1 MPAARRL
8 RTWIL
13 VLLAALPA
21 AAVAAETLPPDRPI
35 AEVVDHYVDAKLRE
49 AGVTPAP
56 QADDATL
63 VRRLT
68 LDLAGRIPTAAEA
81 REFVAATDP
90 AKRQQ
95 LIDRLIASPWF
106 DRHLATELN
115 ALLRGHDNSGPDLRK
130 YLLAAV
136 RENRPWNRMFREL
149 LGDGTDPLGPEQF
162 VIARAKDLDRLT
174 RDTSAMFFGINISCC
189 ECHTHPYV
197 DTLTQDSFHGMKAFF
212 SRTYEFQ
219 GKLLETRFGPLTME
233 YQNREGKKGQAEM
246 IFLSGEK
253 VAMPDPGVP
262 DLAKAIANEKKEIDA
277 FKKAFGKDKAYPPPA
292 EFSPRQQLLEIVEK
306 PENQTLMARSL
317 VNQTWYRLFGQG
329 LVMRIDQMQ
338 PANPSSHPELLE
350 WLARDL
356 IAHQWDMRRL
366 IRGLVG
372 SQAYGRSSE
381 WTGKPPA
388 PELFAV
394 AVLRPLTPLQFG
406 ASLLVAGNGEM
417 DTLAGAALEGKIDA
431 IESQAKKFEGLLER
445 PRSEGFEISIREP
458 LAISNDPA
466 RIGQIGS
473 ALVPALQRMSGLAEQ
488 IEAATWAMLSRPPT
502 AAETALLSEFVTSHS
517 TLSPE
522 EIAGLERAIAEHG
535 QLADEAR
542 ARVSA
547 IDAAVTAPGNRGV
560 IVPASSPGWKYIA
573 AAELSGDAWLKPE
586 FDDAAWKT
594 GQAPVGHGSPLLTEK
609 KGHVFD
615 VPKGDVALRFAF
627 EIDGRQWFDAAR
639 MLLQVAA
646 SESATV
652 SVNGQM
658 LDDDK
663 DKKGRSAQYWNRVV
677 DVSSAPLVPGRNTVA
692 VRLKNAA
699 GDAFF
704 DMQLAILDEQQA
716 RERARQSATA
726 TAALPTVPKAHE
738 VRGQAI
744 ASMVWALA
752 AGSEFRFNH

>member
-35 AEVVDHYVDAKLRE
+35 AEVIDHYVDAKLRE

-81 REFVAATDP
+81 RQFVAAADP

-95 LIDRLIASPWF
+95 LVDGLIASPWF

-115 ALLRGHDNSGPDLRK
+115 ALFRGHDESGPDLRK
-130 YLLAAV
+130 YLLAVV
-136 RENRPWNRMFREL
+136 RENRPWNRMFREM
-149 LGDGTDPLGPEQF
+149 LGDGSDPLGPEQF
-162 VIARAKDLDRLT
+162 IIKRLGDIDRLT
-174 RDTSAMFFGINISCC
+174 RDTSAMFFGVNISCC
-189 ECHTHPYV
+189 QCHTHPYD

-212 SRTYEFQ
+212 SREYEFQ
-219 GKLLETRFGPLTME
+219 GRLMATRFGPLAME
-233 YQNREGKKGQAEM
+233 YQNREGKKGQAGM
-246 IFLSGEK
+246 IFLSGET
-253 VAMPDPGVP
+253 VATPDPGVP
-262 DLAKAIANEKKEIDA
+262 DLAKAMANEKKEIDA
-277 FKKAFGKDKAYPPPA
+277 FKKAFGKDKAYPPQP
-292 EFSPRQQLLEIVEK
+292 EFNPRQQLLAIADK
-306 PENQTLMARSL
+306 PENQSLMARSL

-338 PANPSSHPELLE
+338 PSNPASHPELLE
-350 WLARDL
+350 WLSRDL
-356 IAHQWDMRRL
+356 IAHGWDMRRL
-366 IRGLVG
+366 IRGLVT
-372 SQAYGRSSE
+372 SQAYGRSSK

-394 AVLRPLTPLQFG
+394 AALRPLTPLQFG
-406 ASLLVAGNGEM
+406 TSLLVAGDDQIGSL
-417 DTLAGAALEGKIDA
+417 TGAALEGKIDA
-431 IESQAKKFEGLLER
+431 IESKAKKFESLLER

-466 RIGQIGS
+466 TIAQVGS
-473 ALVPALQRMSGLAEQ
+473 ALVPALRGVSGLAEQ

-517 TLSPE
+517 SLSPE
-522 EIAGLERAIAEHG
+522 EIAGLERAIAEHR

-542 ARVSA
+542 TRVSA
-547 IDAAVTAPGNRGV
+547 IDAAVTASGDRGL

-594 GQAPVGHGSPLLTEK
+594 GQAPVGHGSTLLTEK

-615 VPKGDVALRFAF
+615 VPKGDVALRLNF
-627 EIDGRQWFDAAR
+627 EIDGTQWFNAAG

-646 SESATV
+646 SENAV
-652 SVNGQM
+652 VYVNGQRI
-658 LDDDK
+658 DDDK
-663 DKKGRSAQYWNRVV
+663 DNKGRSAQYWNRVV
-677 DVSSAPLVPGRNTVA
+677 TVSSAPLVPGRNTIA
-692 VRLKNAA
+692 VRLRNAA
-699 GDAFF
+699 GAAFF
-704 DMQLAILDEQQA
+704 DMQLATLDDSQS
-716 RERARQSATA
+716 RERARNLATS
-726 TAALPTVPKAHE
+726 TAKLPTVPTDTE
-738 VRGQAI
+738 VRGTAI